1 MDSWRRSKKIL
12 PIGKV
17 PRLLVFVCPILP
29 QKVDDQNYEWIVV
42 GHEGKSYCWIM
53 ARKPVMDDSL
63 YGSLTQRL
71 VDKHGCDL
79 ERTRKVPQKWT
90 RDERAKHKLA
100 SVIADEFLER

>member
-1 MDSWRRSKKIL
+1 METVEENSANWKSSPFACIRMPYPAIE
-12 PIGKV
+12 
-17 PRLLVFVCPILP
+17 
-29 QKVDDQNYEWIVV
+29 VDDQNYEWIVV

-79 ERTRKVPQKWT
+79 EGTRKVPQKWT